1 MKGHQSAVTAEVNS
15 EFTNNLQ
22 PEVREKDLR
31 YI

>member
-22 PEVREKDLR
+22 VGEKDLR